1 MTLSPNPYDLIFSNY
16 DADTGEIYPEET
28 IVLHVGDTVSID
40 YQVINLD
47 DTTQRAD
54 GTLTCPVTALANA
67 AYANEDGES
76 VWEYDDTE
84 LHENYIE
91 VEEDGHIVYFNVGLE
106 DHNNR
111 QHNISFKIVGLRVTD
126 NQGNTTTYDIVSN

>member
-1 MTLSPNPYDLIFSNY
+1 MIFSNH

-28 IVLHVGDTVSID
+28 IILHVGDNVYVDYDVTNID
-40 YQVINLD
+40 NPSEN
-47 DTTQRAD
+47 AD
-54 GTLTCPVTALANA
+54 GSLTYPVTAINDST
-67 AYANEDGES
+67 YANENGDV
-76 VWEYDDTE
+76 VWGYDETE

-91 VEEDGHIVYFNVGLE
+91 TNQDGKLYYFNVGLE

-126 NQGNTTTYDIVSN
+126 SQGNTTTYDIVSN